1 MFPLFLTN
9 MNDIKPM
16 EEDVCSDLSD
26 FVSAFSVDLQ
36 ESFTTAEDCSLS
48 SCAEHSCHFLGEEN
62 RKSEKNIVE
71 ETSSDK
77 NSDRLEREDE
87 KVLSLS
93 SKCRPS
99 LFQVMSIFLV
109 MLVILSIS
117 LLIVCSQ
124 VTLPCNTIRPQAIP
138 IVFKE
143 DQLAILPNGNL
154 VKIVGAKFKAPV
166 TGLQILNYLQ
176 ITDNKRNS

>member
-1 MFPLFLTN
+1 MEN
-9 MNDIKPM
+9 VNDIKPV

-36 ESFTTAEDCSLS
+36 ESFTTAEACSITS
-48 SCAEHSCHFLGEEN
+48 SAEHSCHFLVEEN
-62 RKSEKNIVE
+62 RKYEKDIVE
-71 ETSSDK
+71 KT
-77 NSDRLEREDE
+77 NSDMDRRIESVNE
-87 KVLSLS
+87 KVLPLPP
-93 SKCRPS
+93 KYRPS

-124 VTLPCNTIRPQAIP
+124 VTLPCNTIRPQALP
-138 IVFKE
+138 LVFRE

-154 VKIVGAKFKAPV
+154 VKIVGAKFKAPA
-166 TGLQILNYLQ
+166 TGLQIVNYLQ
-176 ITDNKRNS
+176 ITNNKRSS